1 MKRTCRDEKGFTLLE
16 LLIAMVLFSIIL
28 SAIYGSF
35 FLSHKAM
42 TGLDE
47 SLLKLQECRTAIDV
61 MTREGESILYK
72 SGNMS
77 SLVKVED
84 KDFYGKQASRFTFT
98 AFSPLSYGIVLIS
111 YYVEEKDGVLTLF
124 KKMDNAYKPD
134 NTAKGEEL
142 IEGLESFSVEV
153 NDGSKWVKT
162 WDTSE
167 TKQPP
172 PEIRITITAKIKDRP
187 VSFFDTVRPKIG
199 GVI

>member
-1 MKRTCRDEKGFTLLE
+1 MKRTYTDETGFTLLE

-35 FLSHKAM
+35 FLSHRAM

-61 MTREGESILYK
+61 MTRECESILYK
-72 SGNMS
+72 PGSAS
-77 SLVKVED
+77 TLLKVED
-84 KDFYGKQASRFTFT
+84 KDFYGKQASRLSFT
-98 AFSPLSYGIVLIS
+98 AFSPLSSGITLIS
-111 YYVEEKDGVLTLF
+111 YYVEEKDGVLTLY

-134 NTAKGEEL
+134 NEAKGEEL
-142 IEGLESFSVEV
+142 IEGLESFAVEV

-167 TKQPP
+167 TRQSPL
-172 PEIRITITAKIKDRP
+172 EIRVTITAKIKDRP

-199 GVI
+199 GAI

>member
-1 MKRTCRDEKGFTLLE
+1 MKRTCTDETGFTLLE

-35 FLSHKAM
+35 FLSHRAM

-72 SGNMS
+72 PGNTS
-77 SLVKVED
+77 SLLKVED
-84 KDFYGKQASRFTFT
+84 KDFYGKQASRLTFT
-98 AFSPLSYGIVLIS
+98 AFSPLSSGFMLIS

-134 NTAKGEEL
+134 SDAKGEEL
-142 IEGLESFSVEV
+142 IEGLESFAVEV

-167 TKQPP
+167 TKQAPL
-172 PEIRITITAKIKDRP
+172 EIRVTITAKIKDRP

-199 GVI
+199 GAI

>member
-72 SGNMS
+72 SINTS

-172 PEIRITITAKIKDRP
+172 LEIRITITAKIKDRP

>member
-72 SGNMS
+72 PGNTS

-84 KDFYGKQASRFTFT
+84 KDFYDKQASRLTFT
-98 AFSPLSYGIVLIS
+98 AFSPLSSGIVLIS

-124 KKMDNAYKPD
+124 KKMDNAYKP
-134 NTAKGEEL
+134 NNNAKGEEL

-167 TKQPP
+167 TKQAP
-172 PEIRITITAKIKDRP
+172 PEIRITIIARIKDRP

-199 GVI
+199 GAI